1 MTTKEDISD
10 SEDNDANL
18 AIFKIWLFSA
28 TFRHEITL
36 YTIDI
41 DKKRFRTMWRQI
53 VWRGSIKNIKKVC
66 SKCIILGTSVLIWG
80 NSGGIWECGITVC
93 TITRLSRVS
102 KMTSEDSV
110 RRVYSDITRFELE
123 SILFQTVYGIYQ
135 TTSNLFPT
143 LTENSSFSKFVL
155 SFSILA
161 VKNDMNNLQV
171 RTP

>member
-1 MTTKEDISD
+1 
-10 SEDNDANL
+10 
-18 AIFKIWLFSA
+18 
-28 TFRHEITL
+28 
-36 YTIDI
+36 
-41 DKKRFRTMWRQI
+41 
-53 VWRGSIKNIKKVC
+53 
-66 SKCIILGTSVLIWG
+66 
-80 NSGGIWECGITVC
+80 
-93 TITRLSRVS
+93 
-102 KMTSEDSV
+102 MTSEDSV
-110 RRVYSDITRFELE
+110 RLVYSDITGLELE